1 MADETAFQ
9 LTEYVSKIPGIE
21 GSLGSGIFDDG
32 RWWVKFTINIQHEL
46 AWRVVQEL
54 GRRPGGRSTGGGV
67 FHTKANLGR
76 YPVESVNFL
85 TSGIAQQK
93 RGVVRSQPEPKA
105 KVTAHPRIR

>member
-54 GRRPGGRSTGGGV
+54 G
-67 FHTKANLGR
+67 N
-76 YPVESVNFL
+76 
-85 TSGIAQQK
+85 
-93 RGVVRSQPEPKA
+93 
-105 KVTAHPRIR
+105 